1 LIPAAVLERALRV
14 IAAVLLFSMMALT
27 ITDVAGRYLFSHPIP
42 GAFELTQLLLAW
54 LIFAGLPT
62 VSARG
67 GHISIGLLDR
77 FFVGRLGRAANIL
90 IDLVG
95 AGVTGLIA
103 WRLWALATRM
113 GEYGDRFAFLP
124 LSKAVVAYPMS
135 LLAAVTVLAL
145 LVKAAS
151 PEASSK

>member
-1 LIPAAVLERALRV
+1 MIPAAVPERALRV
-14 IAAVLLFSMMALT
+14 IAAVLLFSMMTLT
-27 ITDVAGRYLFSHPIP
+27 VTDVAGRYLFSHPVP

-54 LIFAGLPT
+54 LIFAGLPA

-77 FFVGRLGRAANIL
+77 FFVGRWGRAADVL

-103 WRLWALATRM
+103 WRLWVLATRM

-124 LSKAVVAYPMS
+124 LGKAVVAYPMS
-135 LLAAVTVLAL
+135 LLAAVTVVAL
-145 LVKAAS
+145 LAKAAS
-151 PEASSK
+151 PASSK

>member
-1 LIPAAVLERALRV
+1 MKPAAIFERALSV

-27 ITDVAGRYLFSHPIP
+27 VTDVAGRYLFSHPLP

-54 LIFAGLPT
+54 LIFAGLPI

-77 FFVGRLGRAANIL
+77 FFVGRLGRAASIL

-103 WRLWALATRM
+103 WRLWVLGTRM
-113 GEYGDRFAFLP
+113 AEYGDRFAFLP

-145 LVKAAS
+145 LVKAAG
-151 PEASSK
+151 PASSK

>member
-1 LIPAAVLERALRV
+1 MIPAAVLERALRV

-103 WRLWALATRM
+103 WRLWVLATRM

-145 LVKAAS
+145 LAKAAS
-151 PEASSK
+151 PASSK

>member
-1 LIPAAVLERALRV
+1 MKPAAIERALSF
-14 IAAVLLFSMMALT
+14 IAAVLLFSMMLLT
-27 ITDVAGRYLFSHPIP
+27 VTDVAGRYLLSRPLP

-54 LIFAGLPT
+54 LIFAGLPV
-62 VSARG
+62 VSARN
-67 GHISIGLLDR
+67 GHVSIGLLDR
-77 FFVGRLGRAANIL
+77 FFAGGRARAANVV

-103 WRLWALATRM
+103 WRLWALAARM

-135 LLAAVTVLAL
+135 FLAAITALVL

-151 PEASSK
+151 PAASE